1 MKKVFAILLAL
12 MLVSVMSVSAFAQS
26 KNYSTKKWTADM
38 GGKSTKTE
46 KGVAF
51 TGCSAEYVTPT
62 IAIFKDLKTMMG
74 DKEEIDFV
82 IAFDVK
88 AKFVEGEEEN
98 AITIRPLIRA
108 TAAGKNASVV
118 KDSATWTERFEYYM
132 DGDKHLI
139 SNNSGNLYANGL
151 SEGSLEVDDI
161 DWVHYETT
169 ETVTKKEL
177 TSDWFGEWRFC
188 FDHIVGYEILDTLY
202 VENFGLYLADEY
214 EYTTTPT
221 PVPTAE
227 PTEVP
232 AATETPD
239 ATDAPAEATE
249 APADEKKGCGSVL
262 ALGLLAAVI
271 PAAVIVRK
279 KED

>member
-1 MKKVFAILLAL
+1 MLAL
-12 MLVSVMSVSAFAQS
+12 ALVCALCVPAFAQS
-26 KNYSTKKWTADM
+26 KNYSTKKWTSDM

-51 TGCSAEYVTPT
+51 TGCTAEYITPT

-108 TAAGKNASVV
+108 SAAGKNASVV
-118 KDSATWTERFEYYM
+118 KDPGVWSERYNDYM
-132 DGDKHLI
+132 DGEKHLI
-139 SNNSGNLYANGL
+139 ENNSGNLYANGL

-169 ETVTKKEL
+169 ETVTSKEL
-177 TSDWFGEWRFC
+177 SSDWFGEWRFC
-188 FDHIVGYEILDTLY
+188 FDHIVGYELLDTLY

-214 EYTTTPT
+214 EYTATPT
-221 PVPTAE
+221 PAPTAE

-232 AATETPD
+232 AATETP
-239 ATDAPAEATE
+239 AVTE
-249 APADEKKGCGSVL
+249 APAEPTEAPAEEKKGCGSVL
-262 ALGLLAAVI
+262 TLGLLAAVI
-271 PAAVIVRK
+271 PAAVIARK